1 VLIATG
7 GAGPLHAARIAEKLG
22 IATVVIPKA
31 AGVGS
36 AYGFL
41 KAPIAY
47 EAVHSRIMH
56 LAKFD
61 ADSANAI
68 FAELRVEAEGVV
80 RIAAG
85 DRPLRE
91 RRFADMRY
99 KGQGHELSVEIP
111 ATVYEA
117 NDAAKLAELFEAQYQ
132 KNYGRRIPNLS
143 VEALTWTLV
152 LTAHEESGPPRK
164 LMETARSQAEAV
176 RTTRVFDAEVGDFV
190 DAQVIRREATRPG
203 SVFTGPALI
212 VEDQTTVWA
221 PSSFNGRISP
231 GGHVILRRKD

>member
-1 VLIATG
+1 
-7 GAGPLHAARIAEKLG
+7 
-22 IATVVIPKA
+22 TVVIPTA

-56 LAKFD
+56 LARFD

-111 ATVYEA
+111 AALYA
-117 NDAAKLAELFEAQYQ
+117 ADDAAKLAELFEAQYQ

-152 LTAHEESGPPRK
+152 LTAQEEREAPRK
-164 LMETARSQAEAV
+164 LMENARSQAEAI

-190 DAQVIRREATRPG
+190 DAQVIRRETTRPG
-203 SVFTGPALI
+203 SVFSGPALI

-221 PSSFNGRISP
+221 PSSFHGQISP